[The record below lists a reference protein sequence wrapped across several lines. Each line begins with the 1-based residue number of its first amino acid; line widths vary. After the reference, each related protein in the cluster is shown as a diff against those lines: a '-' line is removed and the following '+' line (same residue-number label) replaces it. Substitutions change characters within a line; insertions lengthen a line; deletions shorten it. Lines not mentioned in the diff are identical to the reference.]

1 MFNFL
6 HFSCLTE
13 SPFVFYLKDPG
24 ADPEIL
30 EREGGRGGGVG
41 DALYVGNHGWLV
53 KKILSF
59 RWPEK
64 AKIML
69 ETISLWQNISI
80 SIFKFSSFLLI
91 KSHQFFKIY

>member
-13 SPFVFYLKDPG
+13 SPFVFYLEDPG

-30 EREGGRGGGVG
+30 EREGGGGGG
-41 DALYVGNHGWLV
+41 GGCALCRQPWLAGEE
-53 KKILSF
+53 ILSF

-64 AKIML
+64 AEIML
-69 ETISLWQNISI
+69 ETISFWQNVSI

-91 KSHQFFKIY
+91 ESHQFFKIY